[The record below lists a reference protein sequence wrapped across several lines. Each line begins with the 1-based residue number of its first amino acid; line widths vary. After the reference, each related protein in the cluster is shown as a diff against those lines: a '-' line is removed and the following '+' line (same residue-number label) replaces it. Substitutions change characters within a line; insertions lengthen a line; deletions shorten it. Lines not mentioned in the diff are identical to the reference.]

1 MKRKNIVLALG
12 AAFTLGV
19 ACQPKEDPKAAE
31 EVVEVVEHVDVH
43 TFAKP
48 EEAVVKHLS
57 LDINV
62 DFDQHIIS
70 GIAGYDFTHN
80 DTVDSIIFDIDELK
94 IKNVLLDD
102 GSKAEYYTGKVDK
115 HLGQPLIVKFKEN
128 TKRINIEFETTPSAA
143 ALQWL
148 NPQQTSGKKHPFLF
162 TQSQAILARTW
173 LPCQDSPGIRYTYDA
188 KVKVPKGLLAV
199 MSAAN
204 PTEMNEE
211 SVYTFTMTQPVP
223 SYLMALAVGDI
234 QFKAVGERTGI
245 YAEPDML
252 DKSVWEFADMEK
264 MLIAAEALY
273 GKYAWERYDLIVL
286 PPSFP
291 FGGMENPRLTFCTPT
306 VIAGDRS
313 LTSLVAHELA
323 HSWSGNLVTNQTW
336 NDFWLNEG
344 FTVYFE
350 RRIMEALYGKDYAEM
365 LATLGHQD
373 LEHSLEELDPKDT
386 HLKLDLEHRNP
397 DDGMTDI
404 AYEKGYFFLRLLE
417 ETYGRENFDKFLKT
431 YFESHAFETMNTE
444 NYLDYLK
451 ENLLMLDS
459 TKIKGLM
466 IDKWVY
472 GAGLP
477 QNAPHVVSSRF
488 QAVGSS
494 LGSWA
499 DGSFSLDELSTSE
512 WTSLE
517 WLNFIRQLPTELT
530 VEQLTEL
537 DKAFKFT
544 NSGNSE
550 ILAAWFEHTIRKGYA
565 PADAAVEKFLIS
577 VGRRKFLVPIY
588 RALVEADPS
597 KEKALAIYKKA
608 RANYHTVSVQTLDEM
623 LGYKE

>member
-1 MKRKNIVLALG
+1 MKRKNIILALG
-12 AAFTLGV
+12 AALTLTV
-19 ACQPKEDPKAAE
+19 SCQPKEEKPTE
-31 EVVEVVEHVDVH
+31 EVVEEVSNTVDVH
-43 TFAKP
+43 TYAKP

-57 LDINV
+57 LNIDV

-70 GIAGYDFTHN
+70 GSAGYDFIHN
-80 DTVDSIIFDIDELK
+80 DTVDSIVFDVDQLK

-102 GSKAEYYTGKVDK
+102 GSKASYYLGKNDK
-115 HLGQPLIVKFKEN
+115 NLGQPLVVKFKES
-128 TKRINIEFETTPSAA
+128 TKRINIEFETPPSAG

-148 NPQQTSGKKHPFLF
+148 NPQQTLGKEQPFLF

-188 KVKVPKGLLAV
+188 TVKVPEGLLAV
-199 MSAAN
+199 MSASN
-204 PTEMNEE
+204 PTEKNAE
-211 SVYTFTMTQPVP
+211 SVYHFEMKQPVP

-234 QFKAVGERTGI
+234 EFKSVGERTGI
-245 YAEPDML
+245 YAEPGML
-252 DKSVWEFADMEK
+252 DKAVWEFADMEK
-264 MLIAAEALY
+264 MLIAAEELY

-313 LTSLVAHELA
+313 LTSLIAHELA

-350 RRIMEALYGKDYAEM
+350 RRIMEALYGEDYAAM

-373 LEHSLEELDPKDT
+373 LEHDLEELPSVDQ
-386 HLKLDLEHRNP
+386 HLKLDLKGRNP

-417 ETYGRENFDKFLKT
+417 ETYGRESFDKFLKE

-444 NYLDYLK
+444 RYLEYLK
-451 ENLLMLDS
+451 ENLLMQDS
-459 TKIKGLM
+459 LKIKGLY

-477 QNAPHVVSSRF
+477 ENSPNVVSSRF
-488 QAVGSS
+488 QVVGSS
-494 LGSWA
+494 LGSWI
-499 DGSFSLDELSTSE
+499 DGSFSLEEMNTGE

-517 WLNFIRQLPTELT
+517 WLNFLRQLPNEITL
-530 VEQLTEL
+530 EQLTEL
-537 DKAFKFT
+537 DNAYHFT
-544 NSGNSE
+544 QSGNSE
-550 ILAAWFEHTIRKGYA
+550 ILAAWFEHTIRKKYQ
-565 PADAAVEKFLIS
+565 PADEAVENFLIS

-588 RALVEADPS
+588 RALIEADTT
-597 KEKALAIYKKA
+597 KEKARSIYKKA
-608 RANYHTVSVQTLDEM
+608 RANYHAVSVETLDEM
-623 LGYKE
+623 LDYKG